1 MKHLTFLIAF
11 LFTAVSSFGQAPSDN
26 ATDPPARDSE
36 NVISIFS
43 GAYTDVSGSNYNPN
57 WGQSG
62 FSTANTSFDPGTGN
76 IVLAYPNFNYQGNVL
91 GSVQDI
97 SSMEFLHVDIWV
109 NSTFNPNVFAI
120 SSGAEIAHSI
130 TNTGARTWISVDIPV
145 SGITGDPTQVKELKF
160 DGGNGSTDSIY
171 VDNIYFWK
179 NATTPQSDATL
190 SDLKVDGETIAN
202 FSAGVES
209 YKYGLVAGTTT
220 IPQIT
225 AATSTNANAT
235 VTITQASAIPG
246 DATVKVVSEDETDS
260 TTYTVS
266 YAITSPAIAAPAPP
280 VRDSSNVISIYSNA
294 YSSIALDA
302 LSAGF
307 DDSDVTEVMIEGNST
322 LEIDFTNFIGIDFS
336 SNKQDASAMT
346 HFHLDFWTSSDDLV
360 GKVFNSKFSQWGGT
374 GGEVS
379 AFELPIN
386 TGTTPAI
393 ESGKWVSIDVP
404 ISDWTNAPQ
413 TRDDIAQFLITSNMD
428 VVYVDNIYLYKEG
441 GSSVG
446 NQPMVAAPA
455 PPVRDSEDVI
465 SIYSDVYSNIA
476 LDALSAGFDDSDV
489 AEVMIEG
496 NSTLEIDF
504 TNFVGIDFSS
514 NKQDAS
520 AMTHFHMDF
529 WTSSS
534 DLTGKVFNSKFSHW
548 GGTSGEVS
556 AFELPINT
564 GTSPAIESGK
574 WISIDVPISDWTNAP
589 QTRDDIAQFLITSNL
604 DTVYVDNIYL
614 YKEEGVVE
622 PGGELLTN
630 GDFESGDDGSWFG
643 NAFNI
648 QTEGGNSFNFADVAT
663 AGNTF
668 DVNLSQGVAIAQG
681 ETYILTFDASTSTGN
696 TRSILAGIG
705 LNEGDFTSATETV
718 NLTETTQ
725 TFMLELTATGF
736 GSANSR
742 VLFDMGAETG
752 IVVIDNVSL
761 TVKKDEDPTEGL
773 LTNGDFELGDDGSWF
788 GNALNI
794 QTEGGNSF
802 NFADVATAG
811 NAFDVNLSQ
820 GVPIIQG
827 QTYVLTFEASTS
839 TGNTRSILAGIG
851 LNEGDFTSA
860 TETVNLT
867 ETIQTFVLELTAT
880 GFGSANSRVLFD
892 MGAETGIVV
901 IDNVTLDVKVDTGGE
916 LLTNGDF
923 ELGDDG
929 SWFGNAFNIQTEGGN
944 SFNFADVATAGNA
957 FDVNLSNGVAI
968 TQGESYI
975 LTFEASTSPGNTR
988 SMIAGIGLNEG
999 DFTAAIETVNLTET
1013 TQTFVLELTANGFGS
1028 ANSRVLFDMGAET
1041 GIVVIDNVSLIVDD
1055 GSTAD
1060 PAPMVAAP
1068 APPQRNAE
1076 DVISLYSDAYADI
1089 EVDTLSATFDD
1100 SFVEEIMIEGD
1111 NTLKIDFTNFVGV
1124 DFSGDKQDASGMT
1137 HFHLDFWT
1145 AEEDLIGKVFNL
1157 KFSQWGG
1164 TDGEVSAFELPLNT
1178 GTTPAVESG
1187 KWISVD
1193 VPISDWTNAPQTR
1206 DDIAQFLITSNLDVV
1221 YVDNVYLY
1229 KGMPVSI
1236 ENPNDVPATFALDQ
1250 NYPNPFNPSTN
1261 ISYSI
1266 PENGK
1271 VSLEV
1276 YNIQGQKVTTLVNEQ
1291 KSAGSYTVTFDASN
1305 LASGV
1310 YMYRLVSKNS
1320 VQVRKMLLI
1329 K

>member
-11 LFTAVSSFGQAPSDN
+11 LFAAVSSFGQAPTDN

-97 SSMEFLHVDIWV
+97 SSMEFMHVDIWV

-130 TNTGARTWISVDIPV
+130 TNTGARTWISVDIPI

-179 NATTPQSDATL
+179 NASTPQSDATL

-220 IPQIT
+220 VPQIT

-235 VTITQASAIPG
+235 VTITQASGIPG

-266 YAITSPAIAAPAPP
+266 YAITSPATAAPAPTA
-280 VRDSSNVISIYSNA
+280 RDAADVISIYSDA
-294 YSSIALDA
+294 YTNIALDA

-307 DDSDVTEVMIEGNST
+307 DDSDVSEVMIDGNAT

-336 SNKQDASAMT
+336 SNKQDASTMT
-346 HFHLDFWTSSDDLV
+346 HFHMDFWTASDDLT

-386 TGTTPAI
+386 TGT
-393 ESGKWVSIDVP
+393 
-404 ISDWTNAPQ
+404 
-413 TRDDIAQFLITSNMD
+413 
-428 VVYVDNIYLYKEG
+428 
-441 GSSVG
+441 
-446 NQPMVAAPA
+446 
-455 PPVRDSEDVI
+455 
-465 SIYSDVYSNIA
+465 
-476 LDALSAGFDDSDV
+476 
-489 AEVMIEG
+489 
-496 NSTLEIDF
+496 
-504 TNFVGIDFSS
+504 
-514 NKQDAS
+514 
-520 AMTHFHMDF
+520 
-529 WTSSS
+529 
-534 DLTGKVFNSKFSHW
+534 
-548 GGTSGEVS
+548 
-556 AFELPINT
+556 
-564 GTSPAIESGK
+564 SPAIVSGS
-574 WISIDVPISDWTNAP
+574 WVSIDVPISDWTNAP

-663 AGNTF
+663 AGNAF
-668 DVNLSQGVAIAQG
+668 DVNLSQGVPIIQG
-681 ETYILTFDASTSTGN
+681 ETYILTFDASTSAGN

-705 LNEGDFTSATETV
+705 LNEGDFSSATEAV

-725 TFMLELTATGF
+725 TF
-736 GSANSR
+736 
-742 VLFDMGAETG
+742 
-752 IVVIDNVSL
+752 
-761 TVKKDEDPTEGL
+761 
-773 LTNGDFELGDDGSWF
+773 
-788 GNALNI
+788 
-794 QTEGGNSF
+794 
-802 NFADVATAG
+802 
-811 NAFDVNLSQ
+811 
-820 GVPIIQG
+820 
-827 QTYVLTFEASTS
+827 
-839 TGNTRSILAGIG
+839 
-851 LNEGDFTSA
+851 
-860 TETVNLT
+860 
-867 ETIQTFVLELTAT
+867 VLELTAS

-968 TQGESYI
+968 TQGETYI

-988 SMIAGIGLNEG
+988 SIIAGIGLNEG
-999 DFTAAIETVNLTET
+999 NFTAATETVNLTET
-1013 TQTFVLELTANGFGS
+1013 NQTFVLKLTATDFGS

-1041 GIVVIDNVSLIVDD
+1041 GIVVIDNVSLIIDD

-1076 DVISLYSDAYADI
+1076 DVISLYSDAYTDI
-1089 EVDTLSATFDD
+1089 ELDTLSATFDD
-1100 SFVEEIMIEGD
+1100 SFVEQIMIEGD

-1124 DFSGDKQDASGMT
+1124 DFSGNKQDASEMT

-1178 GTTPAVESG
+1178 GTSPAVESG

-1193 VPISDWTNAPQTR
+1193 VPISDWTNTPQTR

-1229 KGMPVSI
+1229 KGMTVSI
-1236 ENPNDVPATFALDQ
+1236 EDPNEVPATFALDQ

>member
-1 MKHLTFLIAF
+1 MKHLTFLIAL
-11 LFTAVSSFGQAPSDN
+11 LFAAISSYGQAPTDN

-43 GAYTDVSGSNYNPN
+43 GAYTDVTGSNYNPN

-97 SSMEFLHVDIWV
+97 SSMEFMHVDIWV
-109 NSTFNPNVFAI
+109 NSTFNPNVYAI

-130 TNTGARTWISVDIPV
+130 TNTGARTWISVDIPI

-179 NATTPQSDATL
+179 NASTPQSDATL

-220 IPQIT
+220 VPQIT

-235 VTITQASAIPG
+235 VTITQASGIPG

-266 YAITSPAIAAPAPP
+266 YAITSPATAAPAPTA
-280 VRDSSNVISIYSNA
+280 RDAADVISIYSDA
-294 YSSIALDA
+294 YTNIALDA

-307 DDSDVTEVMIEGNST
+307 DDSDVSEVMIDGNAT

-336 SNKQDASAMT
+336 SNKKDASTMT
-346 HFHLDFWTSSDDLV
+346 HFHMDFWTASDDLV

-386 TGTTPAI
+386 TGT
-393 ESGKWVSIDVP
+393 
-404 ISDWTNAPQ
+404 
-413 TRDDIAQFLITSNMD
+413 
-428 VVYVDNIYLYKEG
+428 
-441 GSSVG
+441 
-446 NQPMVAAPA
+446 
-455 PPVRDSEDVI
+455 
-465 SIYSDVYSNIA
+465 
-476 LDALSAGFDDSDV
+476 
-489 AEVMIEG
+489 
-496 NSTLEIDF
+496 
-504 TNFVGIDFSS
+504 
-514 NKQDAS
+514 
-520 AMTHFHMDF
+520 
-529 WTSSS
+529 
-534 DLTGKVFNSKFSHW
+534 
-548 GGTSGEVS
+548 
-556 AFELPINT
+556 
-564 GTSPAIESGK
+564 SPAIVSGS
-574 WISIDVPISDWTNAP
+574 WVSIDVPISDWTNAP

-648 QTEGGNSFNFADVAT
+648 QTEGGNSFNFADVAA

-705 LNEGDFTSATETV
+705 LNEGDFSSATETV

-752 IVVIDNVSL
+752 IVVIDNV
-761 TVKKDEDPTEGL
+761 
-773 LTNGDFELGDDGSWF
+773 
-788 GNALNI
+788 
-794 QTEGGNSF
+794 
-802 NFADVATAG
+802 
-811 NAFDVNLSQ
+811 
-820 GVPIIQG
+820 
-827 QTYVLTFEASTS
+827 
-839 TGNTRSILAGIG
+839 
-851 LNEGDFTSA
+851 
-860 TETVNLT
+860 
-867 ETIQTFVLELTAT
+867 
-880 GFGSANSRVLFD
+880 
-892 MGAETGIVV
+892 
-901 IDNVTLDVKVDTGGE
+901 TLVVKVDTGGE

-968 TQGESYI
+968 TQGETYI

-988 SMIAGIGLNEG
+988 SIIAGIGLNEG
-999 DFTAAIETVNLTET
+999 NFTAAIETVNLTET
-1013 TQTFVLELTANGFGS
+1013 NQTFVLKLTATDFGS

-1068 APPQRNAE
+1068 APPQRNTE

-1089 EVDTLSATFDD
+1089 EVDTLSASFDD
-1100 SFVEEIMIEGD
+1100 SFVEQIMIEG
-1111 NTLKIDFTNFVGV
+1111 V
-1124 DFSGDKQDASGMT
+1124 
-1137 HFHLDFWT
+1137 
-1145 AEEDLIGKVFNL
+1145 
-1157 KFSQWGG
+1157 
-1164 TDGEVSAFELPLNT
+1164 
-1178 GTTPAVESG
+1178 
-1187 KWISVD
+1187 
-1193 VPISDWTNAPQTR
+1193 
-1206 DDIAQFLITSNLDVV
+1206 
-1221 YVDNVYLY
+1221 
-1229 KGMPVSI
+1229 
-1236 ENPNDVPATFALDQ
+1236 
-1250 NYPNPFNPSTN
+1250 
-1261 ISYSI
+1261 
-1266 PENGK
+1266 
-1271 VSLEV
+1271 
-1276 YNIQGQKVTTLVNEQ
+1276 
-1291 KSAGSYTVTFDASN
+1291 
-1305 LASGV
+1305 
-1310 YMYRLVSKNS
+1310 
-1320 VQVRKMLLI
+1320 
-1329 K
+1329 

>member
-1 MKHLTFLIAF
+1 M
-11 LFTAVSSFGQAPSDN
+11 
-26 ATDPPARDSE
+26 
-36 NVISIFS
+36 
-43 GAYTDVSGSNYNPN
+43 
-57 WGQSG
+57 
-62 FSTANTSFDPGTGN
+62 
-76 IVLAYPNFNYQGNVL
+76 
-91 GSVQDI
+91 
-97 SSMEFLHVDIWV
+97 
-109 NSTFNPNVFAI
+109 
-120 SSGAEIAHSI
+120 
-130 TNTGARTWISVDIPV
+130 
-145 SGITGDPTQVKELKF
+145 KF

-179 NATTPQSDATL
+179 NASTPQSDATL

-220 IPQIT
+220 VPQIT

-235 VTITQASAIPG
+235 VTITQASGIPG

-266 YAITSPAIAAPAPP
+266 YAITSPATAAPAPTA
-280 VRDSSNVISIYSNA
+280 RDAADVISIYSDA
-294 YSSIALDA
+294 YTNIALDA

-307 DDSDVTEVMIEGNST
+307 DDSDVSEVMIDGNAT

-336 SNKQDASAMT
+336 SNKKDASTMT
-346 HFHLDFWTSSDDLV
+346 HFHMDFWTASDDLV

-386 TGTTPAI
+386 TGTSPAI
-393 ESGKWVSIDVP
+393 VSGSWVSIDVP

-413 TRDDIAQFLITSNMD
+413 TRDDIAQFLITSNLD

-455 PPVRDSEDVI
+455 PPVRNSADVI
-465 SIYSDVYSNIA
+465 SIYSDVYPNIN

-504 TNFVGIDFSS
+504 TNFVGIDFAS

-520 AMTHFHMDF
+520 TMTHFHMDF
-529 WTSSS
+529 WTSSN
-534 DLTGKVFNSKFSHW
+534 DLTGKVFNSKFSQW

-648 QTEGGNSFNFADVAT
+648 QTEGGNSFNFADVAA

-705 LNEGDFTSATETV
+705 LNEGDFSSATETV

-761 TVKKDEDPTEGL
+761 TVKKEENPSEGL

-827 QTYVLTFEASTS
+827 ETYILTFEASTS
-839 TGNTRSILAGIG
+839 AGNTRSILAGIG
-851 LNEGDFTSA
+851 LNEG
-860 TETVNLT
+860 
-867 ETIQTFVLELTAT
+867 
-880 GFGSANSRVLFD
+880 
-892 MGAETGIVV
+892 
-901 IDNVTLDVKVDTGGE
+901 
-916 LLTNGDF
+916 
-923 ELGDDG
+923 
-929 SWFGNAFNIQTEGGN
+929 
-944 SFNFADVATAGNA
+944 
-957 FDVNLSNGVAI
+957 
-968 TQGESYI
+968 
-975 LTFEASTSPGNTR
+975 
-988 SMIAGIGLNEG
+988 
-999 DFTAAIETVNLTET
+999 
-1013 TQTFVLELTANGFGS
+1013 
-1028 ANSRVLFDMGAET
+1028 
-1041 GIVVIDNVSLIVDD
+1041 
-1055 GSTAD
+1055 
-1060 PAPMVAAP
+1060 
-1068 APPQRNAE
+1068 
-1076 DVISLYSDAYADI
+1076 
-1089 EVDTLSATFDD
+1089 
-1100 SFVEEIMIEGD
+1100 
-1111 NTLKIDFTNFVGV
+1111 
-1124 DFSGDKQDASGMT
+1124 
-1137 HFHLDFWT
+1137 
-1145 AEEDLIGKVFNL
+1145 
-1157 KFSQWGG
+1157 
-1164 TDGEVSAFELPLNT
+1164 
-1178 GTTPAVESG
+1178 
-1187 KWISVD
+1187 
-1193 VPISDWTNAPQTR
+1193 
-1206 DDIAQFLITSNLDVV
+1206 
-1221 YVDNVYLY
+1221 
-1229 KGMPVSI
+1229 
-1236 ENPNDVPATFALDQ
+1236 
-1250 NYPNPFNPSTN
+1250 
-1261 ISYSI
+1261 
-1266 PENGK
+1266 
-1271 VSLEV
+1271 
-1276 YNIQGQKVTTLVNEQ
+1276 
-1291 KSAGSYTVTFDASN
+1291 
-1305 LASGV
+1305 
-1310 YMYRLVSKNS
+1310 
-1320 VQVRKMLLI
+1320 
-1329 K
+1329 

>member
-91 GSVQDI
+91 GTVQDI
-97 SSMEFLHVDIWV
+97 SSMEFMHVDIWV

-246 DATVKVVSEDETDS
+246 DATVKVISEDETDS

-336 SNKQDASAMT
+336 SNKQDASSMT
-346 HFHLDFWTSSDDLV
+346 HFHVDFWTASEDLT

-413 TRDDIAQFLITSNMD
+413 TRDDIAQFLVTSNLD
-428 VVYVDNIYLYKEG
+428 VVYVDNIYLYNE
-441 GSSVG
+441 
-446 NQPMVAAPA
+446 A
-455 PPVRDSEDVI
+455 DST
-465 SIYSDVYSNIA
+465 S
-476 LDALSAGFDDSDV
+476 DDST
-489 AEVMIEG
+489 G
-496 NSTLEIDF
+496 HID
-504 TNFVGIDFSS
+504 
-514 NKQDAS
+514 
-520 AMTHFHMDF
+520 
-529 WTSSS
+529 
-534 DLTGKVFNSKFSHW
+534 
-548 GGTSGEVS
+548 
-556 AFELPINT
+556 
-564 GTSPAIESGK
+564 
-574 WISIDVPISDWTNAP
+574 
-589 QTRDDIAQFLITSNL
+589 
-604 DTVYVDNIYL
+604 
-614 YKEEGVVE
+614 
-622 PGGELLTN
+622 GELLTN
-630 GDFESGDDGSWFG
+630 GDFELGDDGSWFG

-663 AGNTF
+663 AGNAF
-668 DVNLSQGVAIAQG
+668 DVNLSQGVAITQG

-705 LNEGDFTSATETV
+705 LNEGEFTSATETV
-718 NLTETTQ
+718 NLTETNQ
-725 TFMLELTATGF
+725 TFMFELTATGF

-880 GFGSANSRVLFD
+880 EFGSANSRVLFD

-968 TQGESYI
+968 TQDESYI

-988 SMIAGIGLNEG
+988 SIIAGIGLNEG

-1013 TQTFVLELTANGFGS
+1013 TQTFILELTATGFGS

-1100 SFVEEIMIEGD
+1100 SFVEQIMIEGD

>member
-534 DLTGKVFNSKFSHW
+534 DLTGKVFNSKFSQW

-705 LNEGDFTSATETV
+705 LNEGDFSSAAETV

-867 ETIQTFVLELTAT
+867 ETIQMFVLELTAT
-880 GFGSANSRVLFD
+880 EFGSANSRVLFD

-988 SMIAGIGLNEG
+988 SIIAGIGLNEG

>member
-11 LFTAVSSFGQAPSDN
+11 LFAAVSSFGQAPTDN

-97 SSMEFLHVDIWV
+97 SSMEFMHVDIWV
-109 NSTFNPNVFAI
+109 NSSFNPNVFAI

-209 YKYGLVAGTTT
+209 YKYGLVSGTTT
-220 IPQIT
+220 VPQIT

-260 TTYTVS
+260 TTYIVS
-266 YAITSPAIAAPAPP
+266 YAITSPGSAAPAPTA
-280 VRDSSNVISIYSNA
+280 RDAADVISIYSDV
-294 YSSIALDA
+294 YSNIALDA

-307 DDSDVTEVMIEGNST
+307 DDSDVSEVMIDGNAT

-336 SNKQDASAMT
+336 SNKQDASTMT
-346 HFHLDFWTSSDDLV
+346 HFHMDFWTSSDDLV

-393 ESGKWVSIDVP
+393 ESGKWISIDVP

-428 VVYVDNIYLYKEG
+428 LVYVDNIYLYKEG

-476 LDALSAGFDDSDV
+476 LDALSASFDDSDV

-534 DLTGKVFNSKFSHW
+534 DLTGKVFNSKFSQW

-604 DTVYVDNIYL
+604 DTVYVDNVYL
-614 YKEEGVVE
+614 YKEEAVVE

-648 QTEGGNSFNFADVAT
+648 QTEGDNSFNFADVAT

-668 DVNLSQGVAIAQG
+668 DVNLSQGVAITQG
-681 ETYILTFDASTSTGN
+681 ETYILTFD
-696 TRSILAGIG
+696 
-705 LNEGDFTSATETV
+705 
-718 NLTETTQ
+718 
-725 TFMLELTATGF
+725 
-736 GSANSR
+736 
-742 VLFDMGAETG
+742 
-752 IVVIDNVSL
+752 
-761 TVKKDEDPTEGL
+761 
-773 LTNGDFELGDDGSWF
+773 
-788 GNALNI
+788 
-794 QTEGGNSF
+794 
-802 NFADVATAG
+802 
-811 NAFDVNLSQ
+811 
-820 GVPIIQG
+820 
-827 QTYVLTFEASTS
+827 
-839 TGNTRSILAGIG
+839 
-851 LNEGDFTSA
+851 
-860 TETVNLT
+860 
-867 ETIQTFVLELTAT
+867 
-880 GFGSANSRVLFD
+880 
-892 MGAETGIVV
+892 
-901 IDNVTLDVKVDTGGE
+901 
-916 LLTNGDF
+916 
-923 ELGDDG
+923 
-929 SWFGNAFNIQTEGGN
+929 
-944 SFNFADVATAGNA
+944 
-957 FDVNLSNGVAI
+957 
-968 TQGESYI
+968 
-975 LTFEASTSPGNTR
+975 
-988 SMIAGIGLNEG
+988 
-999 DFTAAIETVNLTET
+999 
-1013 TQTFVLELTANGFGS
+1013 
-1028 ANSRVLFDMGAET
+1028 
-1041 GIVVIDNVSLIVDD
+1041 
-1055 GSTAD
+1055 
-1060 PAPMVAAP
+1060 
-1068 APPQRNAE
+1068 
-1076 DVISLYSDAYADI
+1076 
-1089 EVDTLSATFDD
+1089 
-1100 SFVEEIMIEGD
+1100 
-1111 NTLKIDFTNFVGV
+1111 
-1124 DFSGDKQDASGMT
+1124 
-1137 HFHLDFWT
+1137 
-1145 AEEDLIGKVFNL
+1145 
-1157 KFSQWGG
+1157 
-1164 TDGEVSAFELPLNT
+1164 
-1178 GTTPAVESG
+1178 
-1187 KWISVD
+1187 
-1193 VPISDWTNAPQTR
+1193 
-1206 DDIAQFLITSNLDVV
+1206 
-1221 YVDNVYLY
+1221 
-1229 KGMPVSI
+1229 
-1236 ENPNDVPATFALDQ
+1236 
-1250 NYPNPFNPSTN
+1250 
-1261 ISYSI
+1261 
-1266 PENGK
+1266 
-1271 VSLEV
+1271 
-1276 YNIQGQKVTTLVNEQ
+1276 
-1291 KSAGSYTVTFDASN
+1291 
-1305 LASGV
+1305 
-1310 YMYRLVSKNS
+1310 
-1320 VQVRKMLLI
+1320 
-1329 K
+1329 

>member
-1 MKHLTFLIAF
+1 MKHLTFLIAL
-11 LFTAVSSFGQAPSDN
+11 LFAAISSYGQAPTDN

-43 GAYTDVSGSNYNPN
+43 GAYTDVTGSNYNPN

-97 SSMEFLHVDIWV
+97 SSMEFMHVDIWV
-109 NSTFNPNVFAI
+109 NSTFNPNVYAI

-130 TNTGARTWISVDIPV
+130 TNTGARTWISVDIPI

-179 NATTPQSDATL
+179 NASTPQSDATL

-220 IPQIT
+220 VPQIT

-235 VTITQASAIPG
+235 VTITQASGIPG

-266 YAITSPAIAAPAPP
+266 YAITSPATAAPAPTA
-280 VRDSSNVISIYSNA
+280 RDAADVISIYSDA
-294 YSSIALDA
+294 YTNIALDA

-307 DDSDVTEVMIEGNST
+307 DDSDVSEVMIDGNAT

-336 SNKQDASAMT
+336 SNKKDASTMT
-346 HFHLDFWTSSDDLV
+346 HFHMDFWTASDDLV

-386 TGTTPAI
+386 TGTSPAI
-393 ESGKWVSIDVP
+393 VSGSWVSIDVP

-413 TRDDIAQFLITSNMD
+413 TRDDIAQFLITSNLD

-455 PPVRDSEDVI
+455 PPVRNSADVI
-465 SIYSDVYSNIA
+465 SIYSDVYPNIN

-504 TNFVGIDFSS
+504 TNFVGIDFAS

-520 AMTHFHMDF
+520 TMTHFHMDF
-529 WTSSS
+529 WTSSN
-534 DLTGKVFNSKFSHW
+534 DLTGKVFNSKFSQW

-648 QTEGGNSFNFADVAT
+648 QTEGGNSFNFADVAA

-705 LNEGDFTSATETV
+705 LNEGDFSSATETV

-761 TVKKDEDPTEGL
+761 TVKKEENPSEGL

-788 GNALNI
+788 G
-794 QTEGGNSF
+794 
-802 NFADVATAG
+802 
-811 NAFDVNLSQ
+811 
-820 GVPIIQG
+820 
-827 QTYVLTFEASTS
+827 
-839 TGNTRSILAGIG
+839 
-851 LNEGDFTSA
+851 
-860 TETVNLT
+860 
-867 ETIQTFVLELTAT
+867 
-880 GFGSANSRVLFD
+880 
-892 MGAETGIVV
+892 M
-901 IDNVTLDVKVDTGGE
+901 
-916 LLTNGDF
+916 
-923 ELGDDG
+923 
-929 SWFGNAFNIQTEGGN
+929 
-944 SFNFADVATAGNA
+944 
-957 FDVNLSNGVAI
+957 
-968 TQGESYI
+968 
-975 LTFEASTSPGNTR
+975 
-988 SMIAGIGLNEG
+988 
-999 DFTAAIETVNLTET
+999 
-1013 TQTFVLELTANGFGS
+1013 
-1028 ANSRVLFDMGAET
+1028 
-1041 GIVVIDNVSLIVDD
+1041 
-1055 GSTAD
+1055 
-1060 PAPMVAAP
+1060 
-1068 APPQRNAE
+1068 
-1076 DVISLYSDAYADI
+1076 
-1089 EVDTLSATFDD
+1089 
-1100 SFVEEIMIEGD
+1100 
-1111 NTLKIDFTNFVGV
+1111 
-1124 DFSGDKQDASGMT
+1124 
-1137 HFHLDFWT
+1137 H
-1145 AEEDLIGKVFNL
+1145 
-1157 KFSQWGG
+1157 
-1164 TDGEVSAFELPLNT
+1164 
-1178 GTTPAVESG
+1178 
-1187 KWISVD
+1187 
-1193 VPISDWTNAPQTR
+1193 
-1206 DDIAQFLITSNLDVV
+1206 
-1221 YVDNVYLY
+1221 
-1229 KGMPVSI
+1229 
-1236 ENPNDVPATFALDQ
+1236 
-1250 NYPNPFNPSTN
+1250 
-1261 ISYSI
+1261 
-1266 PENGK
+1266 
-1271 VSLEV
+1271 
-1276 YNIQGQKVTTLVNEQ
+1276 
-1291 KSAGSYTVTFDASN
+1291 
-1305 LASGV
+1305 
-1310 YMYRLVSKNS
+1310 
-1320 VQVRKMLLI
+1320 
-1329 K
+1329 